1 MTSSE
6 KKAKKKATA
15 ARQRRARK
23 VAGRYYLTP
32 KVWAKRC
39 SHCAGTTSVAYRQRG
54 RVTACAACIERLR
67 IVAHESRAW
76 RDGGAQA
83 GAEVRIYRLAPP
95 TTGHAPTGADS
106 GP

>member
-15 ARQRRARK
+15 VRQQRARK

-32 KVWAKRC
+32 KVWRKRC
-39 SHCAGTTSVAYRQRG
+39 SHCAATTSVAYRQRG
-54 RVTACAACIERLR
+54 RVTACAACIERLG
-67 IVAHESRAW
+67 IAAHESRAW
-76 RDGGAQA
+76 RDGGGQA
-83 GAEVRIYRLAPP
+83 RCRGEDLPDRAHDV
-95 TTGHAPTGADS
+95 